1 MFLCVL
7 LILFFFFRVFLF
19 KGDEVIEWN
28 GRSLQGKSTQEV
40 CDVIEESR
48 HESQI
53 ELIVS
58 RPLSVNR
65 KAAQT
70 SWRQSHSPIRA
81 QTRQYLHKGST
92 HLILIKTSF
101 FELSHDNKLIF
112 WLANRRNVHSVSAF
126 LRHDTTENYE
136 ILKKKVERTE
146 NGEQQ
151 IVLFFCILRDFEYTH
166 TNPHHTNWTSA
177 STQTAFLQKTKH

>member
-1 MFLCVL
+1 MNCESFRKCPLPIKISSIPAHL
-7 LILFFFFRVFLF
+7 LVHFSVVDVSVCIAYTFSFFRVFSF

-81 QTRQYLHKGST
+81 QTRQLLHKGST
-92 HLILIKTSF
+92 HLILIKKN
-101 FELSHDNKLIF
+101 LLH
-112 WLANRRNVHSVSAF
+112 F
-126 LRHDTTENYE
+126 L
-136 ILKKKVERTE
+136 
-146 NGEQQ
+146 
-151 IVLFFCILRDFEYTH
+151 
-166 TNPHHTNWTSA
+166 
-177 STQTAFLQKTKH
+177 FLDISC

>member
-1 MFLCVL
+1 MIGHMILRKNIDGDDILGLKIVGGKVVSSSKKGAVIEKVKRGSIADQEGHLKPGKTSNDDKYFSDPQPRAHLLVHSSVADVLCVL
-7 LILFFFFRVFLF
+7 LKPFFFRVFSF

-70 SWRQSHSPIRA
+70 FWRQSHSPIRA

-92 HLILIKTSF
+92 HLIMTF
-101 FELSHDNKLIF
+101 
-112 WLANRRNVHSVSAF
+112 
-126 LRHDTTENYE
+126 
-136 ILKKKVERTE
+136 
-146 NGEQQ
+146 
-151 IVLFFCILRDFEYTH
+151 
-166 TNPHHTNWTSA
+166 
-177 STQTAFLQKTKH
+177 

>member
-1 MFLCVL
+1 MIFLSL
-7 LILFFFFRVFLF
+7 RVSF

-28 GRSLQGKSTQEV
+28 GRSLQGKSAQEV

-70 SWRQSHSPIRA
+70 SWRQSHSPIRH
-81 QTRQYLHKGST
+81 TRQYLQKGST
-92 HLILIKTSF
+92 THHDPNNNNDSCLRELNLSAKT
-101 FELSHDNKLIF
+101 L
-112 WLANRRNVHSVSAF
+112 F
-126 LRHDTTENYE
+126 LR
-136 ILKKKVERTE
+136 KKW
-146 NGEQQ
+146 G
-151 IVLFFCILRDFEYTH
+151 
-166 TNPHHTNWTSA
+166 A
-177 STQTAFLQKTKH
+177 TKS

>member
-1 MFLCVL
+1 ML
-7 LILFFFFRVFLF
+7 LSYLLVAYVFFVSLF

-81 QTRQYLHKGST
+81 QTRQYLHKGSQN
-92 HLILIKTSF
+92 F
-101 FELSHDNKLIF
+101 DYELF
-112 WLANRRNVHSVSAF
+112 
-126 LRHDTTENYE
+126 
-136 ILKKKVERTE
+136 
-146 NGEQQ
+146 
-151 IVLFFCILRDFEYTH
+151 
-166 TNPHHTNWTSA
+166 
-177 STQTAFLQKTKH
+177 

>member
-1 MFLCVL
+1 MLAPFLPLLCRCVVAYT
-7 LILFFFFRVFLF
+7 FFFLFRVFFFIF

-81 QTRQYLHKGST
+81 QTRQYLHKGSQT
-92 HLILIKTSF
+92 PFDYDIL
-101 FELSHDNKLIF
+101 ELRI
-112 WLANRRNVHSVSAF
+112 
-126 LRHDTTENYE
+126 Y
-136 ILKKKVERTE
+136 
-146 NGEQQ
+146 
-151 IVLFFCILRDFEYTH
+151 
-166 TNPHHTNWTSA
+166 
-177 STQTAFLQKTKH
+177 

>member
-1 MFLCVL
+1 MYFVCIAYIVFF
-7 LILFFFFRVFLF
+7 LFFSLRVCLF

-70 SWRQSHSPIRA
+70 SWRQSHSPNRA
-81 QTRQYLHKGST
+81 QIRQYLYKGSHHYSSLT
-92 HLILIKTSF
+92 
-101 FELSHDNKLIF
+101 LSL
-112 WLANRRNVHSVSAF
+112 
-126 LRHDTTENYE
+126 
-136 ILKKKVERTE
+136 
-146 NGEQQ
+146 
-151 IVLFFCILRDFEYTH
+151 
-166 TNPHHTNWTSA
+166 
-177 STQTAFLQKTKH
+177 

>member
-1 MFLCVL
+1 M
-7 LILFFFFRVFLF
+7 
-19 KGDEVIEWN
+19 IEWN

-70 SWRQSHSPIRA
+70 SWRQSHSPIRP
-81 QTRQYLHKGST
+81 YLHKGST
-92 HLILIKTSF
+92 HLINE
-101 FELSHDNKLIF
+101 FELFL
-112 WLANRRNVHSVSAF
+112 SV
-126 LRHDTTENYE
+126 LV
-136 ILKKKVERTE
+136 KK
-146 NGEQQ
+146 
-151 IVLFFCILRDFEYTH
+151 H
-166 TNPHHTNWTSA
+166 
-177 STQTAFLQKTKH
+177 QKNDVI

>member
-1 MFLCVL
+1 MFSVC
-7 LILFFFFRVFLF
+7 IAYPFFSFRVFSF

-70 SWRQSHSPIRA
+70 HWRQSHSPIRP
-81 QTRQYLHKGST
+81 YLHKGST
-92 HLILIKTSF
+92 HLIN
-101 FELSHDNKLIF
+101 EL
-112 WLANRRNVHSVSAF
+112 
-126 LRHDTTENYE
+126 
-136 ILKKKVERTE
+136 
-146 NGEQQ
+146 
-151 IVLFFCILRDFEYTH
+151 
-166 TNPHHTNWTSA
+166 
-177 STQTAFLQKTKH
+177 

>member
-1 MFLCVL
+1 MLFSYL
-7 LILFFFFRVFLF
+7 LVAYVFFVSLF

-81 QTRQYLHKGST
+81 QTRQYLHKGSQ
-92 HLILIKTSF
+92 
-101 FELSHDNKLIF
+101 F
-112 WLANRRNVHSVSAF
+112 WLWIFLNDLLTTTFCWLIIRWEKLRSFANWKTFLSALESEKHPRKEMGSNKNF
-126 LRHDTTENYE
+126 L
-136 ILKKKVERTE
+136 
-146 NGEQQ
+146 
-151 IVLFFCILRDFEYTH
+151 LFFSRIPRVL
-166 TNPHHTNWTSA
+166 
-177 STQTAFLQKTKH
+177 

>member
-1 MFLCVL
+1 MPFQLHSVNL
-7 LILFFFFRVFLF
+7 FSVPRVHSHFILFLDFFFVSFSF

-28 GRSLQGKSTQEV
+28 GRSLQGKSSQEV

-65 KAAQT
+65 KAAQA

-81 QTRQYLHKGST
+81 QTRQYLHKGS
-92 HLILIKTSF
+92 HQLDYDIFLSLLWFRLLFRLSFLIAKHF
-101 FELSHDNKLIF
+101 F
-112 WLANRRNVHSVSAF
+112 R
-126 LRHDTTENYE
+126 
-136 ILKKKVERTE
+136 
-146 NGEQQ
+146 
-151 IVLFFCILRDFEYTH
+151 
-166 TNPHHTNWTSA
+166 
-177 STQTAFLQKTKH
+177 

>member
-1 MFLCVL
+1 MYCLHCFLS
-7 LILFFFFRVFLF
+7 FFSLRVCLF

-70 SWRQSHSPIRA
+70 SWRQSHSPNRA
-81 QTRQYLHKGST
+81 QIRQYLYKGS
-92 HLILIKTSF
+92 HHYSS
-101 FELSHDNKLIF
+101 LSLS
-112 WLANRRNVHSVSAF
+112 L
-126 LRHDTTENYE
+126 
-136 ILKKKVERTE
+136 
-146 NGEQQ
+146 
-151 IVLFFCILRDFEYTH
+151 
-166 TNPHHTNWTSA
+166 
-177 STQTAFLQKTKH
+177 

>member
-1 MFLCVL
+1 M
-7 LILFFFFRVFLF
+7 
-19 KGDEVIEWN
+19 IEWN

-81 QTRQYLHKGST
+81 QTRQYLHKGSKFDYD
-92 HLILIKTSF
+92 ILIF
-101 FELSHDNKLIF
+101 FIKIAIIRYPKKLF
-112 WLANRRNVHSVSAF
+112 V
-126 LRHDTTENYE
+126 
-136 ILKKKVERTE
+136 K
-146 NGEQQ
+146 
-151 IVLFFCILRDFEYTH
+151 
-166 TNPHHTNWTSA
+166 
-177 STQTAFLQKTKH
+177 